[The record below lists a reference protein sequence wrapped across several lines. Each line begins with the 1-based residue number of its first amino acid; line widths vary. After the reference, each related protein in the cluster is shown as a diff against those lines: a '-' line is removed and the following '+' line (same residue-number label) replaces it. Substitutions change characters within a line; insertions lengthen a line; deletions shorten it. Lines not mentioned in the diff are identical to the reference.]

1 MIYHHRFE
9 VQAPL
14 KTVADFHSQSASMGA
29 ITPPPVIVK
38 IHHAPEVLQEGDEMD
53 FTMWLGLLPIRWVA
67 TIEDVSPTGF
77 VDRQIRG
84 PFTRWEHRHTFIPV
98 NATTTAVVDEV
109 TAELSSNPF
118 WRALGYGM
126 WLNMAVLFAYRGWRT
141 RQLLA
146 RNAPA
151 GAQA

>member
-14 KTVADFHSQSASMGA
+14 KAIADFHRQSASMGA

-38 IHHAPEVLQEGDEMD
+38 IHHAPEILQEGDEMD
-53 FTMWLGLLPIRWVA
+53 FTMWLGPLPIRWVA
-67 TIEDVSPTGF
+67 AIEDVSPTGF

-84 PFTRWEHRHTFIPV
+84 PFTRWEHRHTFVPV
-98 NATTTAVVDEV
+98 NTTTTAVIDEV

-126 WLNMAVLFAYRGWRT
+126 WLNLAVLFAYRGWRT
-141 RQLLA
+141 RQLFA

-151 GAQA
+151 VVQA

>member
-14 KTVADFHSQSASMGA
+14 NAVADFHRQSASMGA

-38 IHHAPEVLQEGDEMD
+38 IHHAPEILQEGDEMD
-53 FTMWLGLLPIRWVA
+53 FTMWLGPLPIRWVA
-67 TIEDVSPTGF
+67 AIEDVSPTGF
-77 VDRQIRG
+77 VDRQMRG
-84 PFTRWEHRHTFIPV
+84 PFTRWEHRHTFVPV
-98 NATTTAVVDEV
+98 NTTTTAVIDEV

-126 WLNMAVLFAYRGWRT
+126 WLNLAVLFAYRGWRT

-146 RNAPA
+146 RNAPTV
-151 GAQA
+151 AQA